1 MISVVG
7 TNVYLELRPFIG
19 RRAKMLGAC
28 SRKTSS
34 VRASALKF
42 DVVGFIYYSFS
53 AALPG

>member
-1 MISVVG
+1 VG